1 MQGYFSPCLRLPGA
15 WRVCM
20 AFVALLSACTGGG
33 NETSPVESFDVPARP
48 ESFVTAAGLN
58 QAPPPALLA
67 PEFTRRSFGRPA
79 PLSEAARER
88 KEAEAL
94 ALARAWLAGN
104 GFGPDDDVTPSR
116 VLPDEYGS
124 VHVKMSQTYRGVPV
138 LGAGLVA
145 HLYPDLE
152 DEVTDN
158 AVRDIDL
165 DVTPAIPESQAVA
178 EALSRYGRAGSVTL
192 TTDARLG
199 ILPRFKWVRVAS
211 EHRTDHTDDFEYR
224 RTGLN
229 LVWEVVVQ
237 PEMPDLA
244 DVLDARLRA
253 SSVGAEDD
261 TTRKT
266 RAENATRGGNESP
279 ASVLQGFADALSAPA
294 IRYRFD
300 AISGELIEE
309 QPLVQQNDFSAE
321 EGVGYGYFSGRVP
334 LDASRSPH
342 TGNYL
347 LNDLTR
353 PRVLPQPML
362 PNIGNMVWDANNL
375 EAHNLSDMTLFL
387 DANNV
392 WGDALVYNSENSL
405 MNSPRRQTPA
415 VDVAYGVQM
424 TWDFFDNVLG
434 RWGPAGDGTHTHAAV
449 HYGEGYGDAHYHA
462 SNKFIVFGDGSDVDV
477 PGLYSLRWVGH
488 ELGHAF
494 WHAVGNGSGKGEAAA
509 LNEGNSDILGA
520 LVDMYHGTGLG
531 NGNEVRRFPL
541 FSGWQN
547 RVIRPETYMPGN
559 EVGQQYWSAA
569 LKDMKSPHAAGLPY
583 ARAFVY
589 LAEGAPDD
597 PADPFYT
604 EEFPDG
610 FGGIG
615 ITRAAHVWMTA
626 VAYYIVGEPNY
637 VKMRSAFVAAAKY
650 LYGEG
655 SMVHRAA
662 RRAFAA
668 IRVGSGP
675 KDVADPE
682 ITYAQIWGVDTTAM
696 TAKFL
701 VLARDDTGIRR
712 LRIDGYNNRG
722 VYTGDW
728 LYGYVNI
735 SRVPLGKQS
744 FTFTIEDGTGRSASV
759 KRWFVKSGRINLW
772 SNGDFESGMDGWN
785 TDSGKDRIGFD
796 PERAFIGRGYARMEG
811 VDTLW
816 REVTIPAE
824 AKDVRLAFRLLI
836 RDPVKYGQ
844 RFQARILSSEGAL
857 LEILETYDWQTPREG
872 RNALGKGY
880 MGQVFNLD
888 AYTGQTIRIAFRN
901 ETPEDVYNFYL
912 DQVVLT
918 YTVEPSVG
926 LPEVILRPWENTVT
940 FFLPEIEVVSYNDI
954 RDVIYYVDNQ
964 VVAVSDISSL
974 YPVTVFLDDLGPG
987 AHWVGAR
994 LYGHD
999 GEVIAQSPGVWFQAG
1014 KVNELLVNGD
1024 FEDNAVVPWDLS
1036 YSDPPPFVQVIED
1049 QVDVSQV
1056 FDGQRS
1062 LLMGGQG
1069 SAKKTEVGQIV
1080 QMPFKMKTLDFSA
1093 RVRVLTEEVKMDLA
1107 PSLSDTLWLELLDY
1121 DTFEKLGEY
1130 RLAKHGDAA
1139 LPPVSRN
1146 TWGRYRYVS
1155 ISIPPYKVQGRKVL
1169 VRLQTREYANWPTW
1183 FYVDNA
1189 SLRYTTFGLSLAP
1202 PSADDGGDGFVL
1214 SGE

>member
-1 MQGYFSPCLRLPGA
+1 MQGRFSPCVRLPGA
-15 WRVCM
+15 WGGYI
-20 AFVALLSACTGGG
+20 AIVALLSACAGGG
-33 NETSPVESFDVPARP
+33 NETSPEEFDVPARP
-48 ESFVTAAGLN
+48 ESFVTGAGLN
-58 QAPPPALLA
+58 QAPPPAMLV
-67 PEFTRRSFGRPA
+67 PEFARRSFGRPV
-79 PLSEAARER
+79 PLSEEARQR

-94 ALARAWLAGN
+94 ALARAWLADN

-124 VHVKMSQTYRGVPV
+124 VHVKMHQTYRGVPV

-178 EALSRYGRAGSVTL
+178 DALSRYGRAGSMTL
-192 TTDARLG
+192 TTDARRG
-199 ILPRFKWVRVAS
+199 ILPRFEWVRVAS
-211 EHRTDHTDDFEYR
+211 EHRADHTDDFEYR
-224 RTGLN
+224 RADIR

-253 SSVGAEDD
+253 SAVGTEDD
-261 TTRKT
+261 ATGKT

-279 ASVLQGFADALSAPA
+279 ASVLQDFADALSAPA

-300 AISGELIEE
+300 AMSGELLEE
-309 QPLVQQNDFSAE
+309 QPLVQQIDFTPAK
-321 EGVGYGYFSGRVP
+321 GQGYGYFSGRVP
-334 LDASRSPH
+334 LDTARSPH

-353 PRVLPQPML
+353 PLVLPQPQL

-375 EAHNLSDMTLFL
+375 EAHDLSDMTLFL
-387 DANNV
+387 DANNI
-392 WGDALVYNSENSL
+392 WGDALVYNSENSP

-434 RWGPAGDGTHTHAAV
+434 RWGPAGDGTRTQAAV
-449 HYGEGYGDAHYHA
+449 HYGEGYIDAHYHA
-462 SNKFIVFGDGSDVDV
+462 SNRFIVFGDGSAIEK
-477 PGLYSLRWVGH
+477 PGNYAMATVGH

-494 WHAVGNGSGKGEAAA
+494 WHAVGNGGGKGEPAA

-531 NGNEVRRFPL
+531 EGYQVRRFPL
-541 FSGWQN
+541 FASWRW

-559 EVGQQYWSAA
+559 EVGQKYWSAT

-589 LAEGAPDD
+589 LAEGAPGSSK
-597 PADPFYT
+597 DPFYT
-604 EEFPDG
+604 AEFPGG

-637 VKMRSAFVAAAKY
+637 VKMRSAFVTAAKY

-668 IRVGSGP
+668 IRVGTGP

-682 ITYAQIWGVDTTAM
+682 ITYAQIWDVDTTAM

-712 LRIDGYNNRG
+712 LRIDGHGNLG

-735 SRVPLGKQS
+735 SRAPLGKQS
-744 FTFTIEDGTGRSASV
+744 FTFTIEDGTGRSASE
-759 KRWFVKSGRINLW
+759 KRRFVKSGRINLL
-772 SNGDFESGMDGWN
+772 SNGDFESGMQGWN
-785 TDSGKDRIGFD
+785 TDSGIDRVGDD

-844 RFQARILSSEGAL
+844 RFEARVLSSEGDVQ
-857 LEILETYDWQTPREG
+857 EILETYDWQTPREG
-872 RNALGKGY
+872 RNALDKGY

-940 FFLPEIEVVSYNDI
+940 FFLPQIEVLSFNDI
-954 RDVIYYVDNQ
+954 RNVVYYVDNQ
-964 VVAVSDISSL
+964 VVAVSDIAPS
-974 YPVTVFLDDLGPG
+974 YPVTVFLDDLGNG

-999 GEVIAQSPGVWFQAG
+999 GEVIAQSQGVWFQAG
-1014 KVNELLVNGD
+1014 QVNELLVNGD
-1024 FEDNAVVPWDLS
+1024 FEENDVIPWDLD

-1049 QVDVSQV
+1049 QLDASQV

-1069 SAKKTEVGQIV
+1069 SSKKTEVGQIV
-1080 QMPFKMKTLDFSA
+1080 QMPPSMKTLDFSV
-1093 RVRVLTEEVKMDLA
+1093 RVRVLTEEVKMDL
-1107 PSLSDTLWLELLDY
+1107 PPYLSDTLRLELLDP

-1130 RLAKHGDAA
+1130 QLATYRDAA
-1139 LPPVSRN
+1139 RPPVSRD
-1146 TWGRYRYVS
+1146 TLGRYRYVS
-1155 ISIPPYKVQGRKVL
+1155 VSIPPHKVRARKVL
-1169 VRLQTREYANWPTW
+1169 VRLQTREDASRPTW

-1202 PSADDGGDGFVL
+1202 PPPDDGGDGFVL